1 MGMLILLVAS
11 LRISV
16 ITATGDLCKDNEHV
30 SSGSCVPCA
39 AGHTRHGGD
48 DPSGGH
54 DTVCSTCAEN
64 HSVEW
69 GTTGWECVR
78 CCEGYTRAA
87 GDDFA
92 VLNHATQCDRCA
104 AYYHA
109 AEDTEDTAA
118 TFTSGLHCAKC
129 EDDTWRD
136 AGDSVAA
143 RKTATECFT
152 RIDYTPGLVCGI
164 LFVVLF
170 VWWKTQTKLSRIPCW
185 PARARYE
192 LRKSEKFKAEL
203 QAARESARAEQMGNM
218 QARLAERQ
226 RAMLEAPNA
235 RYGGR

>member
-1 MGMLILLVAS
+1 MRSQATHCNPHFGATGGIKEGDWQLTGNMRALKFSLLLLLTLISKSTAS
-11 LRISV
+11 
-16 ITATGDLCKDNEHV
+16 GDLCKDNEHV

-78 CCEGYTRAA
+78 CCEGYTRPA

-109 AEDTEDTAA
+109 AAEDTESVSV
-118 TFTSGLHCAKC
+118 FSSGLHCAK
-129 EDDTWRD
+129 
-136 AGDSVAA
+136 
-143 RKTATECFT
+143 
-152 RIDYTPGLVCGI
+152 
-164 LFVVLF
+164 
-170 VWWKTQTKLSRIPCW
+170 
-185 PARARYE
+185 
-192 LRKSEKFKAEL
+192 
-203 QAARESARAEQMGNM
+203 
-218 QARLAERQ
+218 
-226 RAMLEAPNA
+226 
-235 RYGGR
+235 